1 MGGRVKGGI
10 MYGMFNSYEF
20 HEYFDMLV
28 VTQDG
33 NCEIEIHLG
42 VEYFQS
48 NDANGGNHV
57 SVGDINPQ
65 A

>member
-28 VTQDG
+28 VT
-33 NCEIEIHLG
+33 
-42 VEYFQS
+42 
-48 NDANGGNHV
+48 
-57 SVGDINPQ
+57 
-65 A
+65 